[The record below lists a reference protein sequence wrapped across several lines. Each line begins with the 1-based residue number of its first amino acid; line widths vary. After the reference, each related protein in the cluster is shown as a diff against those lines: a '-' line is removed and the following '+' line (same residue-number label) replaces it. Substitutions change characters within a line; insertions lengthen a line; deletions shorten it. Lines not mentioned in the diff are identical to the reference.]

1 MNSSVHHKALLD
13 SLLLQKKSRAL
24 LLTIFFVTQAITIF
38 FASRTG
44 TQQGPLHSVPK
55 NLRSSCDQRDLQ
67 DSFPLYVALFCYV
80 PSRKYSK
87 DISHF
92 YDPLCGK
99 YWIVEKLSSL
109 SFNLSLVSYKQ
120 NKKDGKISG
129 LDKTKILFIYEIWGE
144 I

>member
-1 MNSSVHHKALLD
+1 MCNNFKIDFLQWILLHIIKLSLIHCCFKKEQGPSSNDLFCNSSDNNFLC
-13 SLLLQKKSRAL
+13 KSHRA
-24 LLTIFFVTQAITIF
+24 Q
-38 FASRTG
+38 G
-44 TQQGPLHSVPK
+44 QQGPLHSVPK

-67 DSFPLYVALFCYV
+67 DSFLLYVALFCYV

-120 NKKDGKISG
+120 NKIN
-129 LDKTKILFIYEIWGE
+129 
-144 I
+144 